1 MWNYL
6 MENMWNYL
14 NVDLCLTYIYINL
27 YSLVLAVASAL
38 SNYCLPME
46 ETSRTSQERSM
57 MSPVLSSLGKE
68 KVR

>member
-14 NVDLCLTYIYINL
+14 NEDLCLTYIYIIFI
-27 YSLVLAVASAL
+27 STVASAL

-57 MSPVLSSLGKE
+57 MSPVLSPLGKE